1 MIFGSMEQKEK
12 MRKYVVEVL
21 EDVKANGG
29 QLGGLEFRRLGNL
42 GIPMVEI
49 CAKNIPIECLER
61 GIEEWL
67 NKTFRRER

>member
-1 MIFGSMEQKEK
+1 MEQKEK

-21 EDVKANGG
+21 EDVKANNG
-29 QLGGLEFRRLGNL
+29 QLDGLEFRRLVNL

-61 GIEEWL
+61 GIDEWL
-67 NKTFRRER
+67 SKTFGKEM

>member
-1 MIFGSMEQKEK
+1 MSSMEQKETMK
-12 MRKYVVEVL
+12 KYVAEVL
-21 EDVKANGG
+21 ENVKANNG
-29 QLGGLEFRRLGNL
+29 QLGGLEFRRLSNL

-67 NKTFRRER
+67 NKIFGKEG

>member
-1 MIFGSMEQKEK
+1 MQEKEK
-12 MRKYVVEVL
+12 MKKYVAEVL
-21 EDVKANGG
+21 ESVKARG

-67 NKTFRRER
+67 NKRFGKEE

>member
-1 MIFGSMEQKEK
+1 MEQKEK
-12 MRKYVVEVL
+12 MRKYVAEVL
-21 EDVKANGG
+21 ESVKANEGL
-29 QLGGLEFRRLGNL
+29 LGGMEFGRLSNL

-67 NKTFRRER
+67 NKTFGKEE

>member
-1 MIFGSMEQKEK
+1 MEQKEK
-12 MRKYVVEVL
+12 MRKYVAEVL

-29 QLGGLEFRRLGNL
+29 QLGGLELRRLCNL
-42 GIPMVEI
+42 GVPMVEI

-67 NKTFRRER
+67 NKIFGKEG

>member
-1 MIFGSMEQKEK
+1 MGQKEQMK
-12 MRKYVVEVL
+12 KYVAEVL
-21 EDVKANGG
+21 ENVKANNG
-29 QLGGLEFRRLGNL
+29 QLGGMEFGRLSNL

-67 NKTFRRER
+67 NKIFGKEG

>member
-1 MIFGSMEQKEK
+1 MEHKEK
-12 MRKYVVEVL
+12 MRKYVAEVL
-21 EDVKANGG
+21 ESVKVNEG
-29 QLGGLEFRRLGNL
+29 QLGGMELRKLCNL

-67 NKTFRRER
+67 NKTFGKER

>member
-1 MIFGSMEQKEK
+1 MEQKEK
-12 MRKYVVEVL
+12 MRKYVAEVL
-21 EDVKANGG
+21 GDVNANGG

-67 NKTFRRER
+67 NKTFVNEG

>member
-1 MIFGSMEQKEK
+1 MEQKEK
-12 MRKYVVEVL
+12 MRKYVAEVL
-21 EDVKANGG
+21 EDVKARG

-42 GIPMVEI
+42 GVPMVEI

-67 NKTFRRER
+67 NKTFGKEG

>member
-1 MIFGSMEQKEK
+1 MEQKEK
-12 MRKYVVEVL
+12 MRKYVAEVL
-21 EDVKANGG
+21 EDVKANNG
-29 QLGGLEFRRLGNL
+29 QLGGLEFRRLDNL

-67 NKTFRRER
+67 NKRFGKEG

>member
-1 MIFGSMEQKEK
+1 MEQKEK
-12 MRKYVVEVL
+12 MRKYVAEVL

-67 NKTFRRER
+67 NKTFGKEE

>member
-1 MIFGSMEQKEK
+1 MV
-12 MRKYVVEVL
+12 RKYVAEVL
-21 EDVKANGG
+21 EDVKANNG
-29 QLGGLEFRRLGNL
+29 QLDGLEFMRLSNL

-67 NKTFRRER
+67 NKIFGKEE